1 LNELTHRQ
9 TVRLRFRQLAEAR
22 RFAETEGNDN
32 RSLNRNCIALF
43 TLVLFACSGKPYVV
57 EPEEHAGSVRSHRLF
72 VASHGWHTG
81 IIVPARDLNDVAPEL
96 ENRFGAVP
104 YYEVGWGDK
113 KFYQAREA
121 TTGLALQA
129 IFRSEGAV
137 LHVVAIPGDPQ
148 HYFFGSE
155 VLETCVTDSGLISLN
170 SFLSDSFTRD
180 SSGQVMALS
189 KGIYRNS
196 QFYLGEGRYN
206 LLNTSNKWT
215 AKALRS
221 AGMDIS
227 PAFKLTA
234 GSVMSYLRSNQWPCD
249 GAATAP
255 QQSTFQK
262 EGGPMLGRK

>member
-1 LNELTHRQ
+1 LNGFSHRQ
-9 TVRLRFRQLAEAR
+9 AVRPRFRQLAEAR
-22 RFAETEGNDN
+22 LFAERRGHGNK
-32 RSLNRNCIALF
+32 SLNWICIALF
-43 TLVLFACSGKPYVV
+43 TLALIACSGKPYVV
-57 EPEEHAGSVRSHRLF
+57 EPEERAGSVRSHRLF
-72 VASHGWHTG
+72 VVSHGWHTG
-81 IIVPARDLNDVAPEL
+81 IIVSARDLNDVVPEL
-96 ENRFGAVP
+96 ESRFGAVP

-137 LHVVAIPGDPQ
+137 LHVVAIPGHPQ
-148 HYFFGSE
+148 DYFFGSE
-155 VLETCVTDSGLISLN
+155 VLETCVPDAGRISLK
-170 SFLSDSFTRD
+170 SFLSGSFTRD
-180 SSGQVMALS
+180 ASGQAIALS
-189 KGIYRNS
+189 KGIYRDS

-206 LLNTSNKWT
+206 LFNTSNKWT

-234 GSVMSYLRSNQWPCD
+234 GSVMSYLRSNPWPCE

-255 QQSTFQK
+255 Q
-262 EGGPMLGRK
+262 